1 MTRDLAQR
9 LVTIGPAALLGS
21 ARDEQAIGALRA
33 EPEIAHRLRELIDDR
48 SSPWQARFL
57 ASEVL
62 FRYVD
67 LREQHAC
74 DPESLDE
81 AYFEAL
87 RHDYTGNGTD
97 WAFDRDAN
105 DAGVLTRMVLD
116 WNRDGG
122 VFVRGLDDGRA
133 VTMQF
138 PWGTPPHFAPPY
150 RVKDFAALIVS
161 RARGIELDLSG
172 TPEERDR
179 AIAKLTR

>member
-1 MTRDLAQR
+1 MSRALAQR
-9 LVTIGPAALLGS
+9 LVDLGPAALFG
-21 ARDEQAIGALRA
+21 ARGERAIAELRA
-33 EPEIAHRLRELIDDR
+33 QPDVARELQEIINDR
-48 SSPWQARFL
+48 SEPWQARFL

-67 LREQHAC
+67 FTVQQQC
-74 DPESLDE
+74 DSASLDE

-87 RHDYTGNGTD
+87 RHDYTRDGSD
-97 WAFDRDAN
+97 WGFGRDPN
-105 DAGVLTRMVLD
+105 DLGVLARMVLD

-122 VFVRGLDDGRA
+122 AFVRGLDDDHP

-138 PWGTPPHFAPPY
+138 PWGTPPYFAPPY

-172 TPEERDR
+172 SAEDRDR
-179 AIAKLTR
+179 AIASLSS